1 MSKLDTKFSDMPEGE
16 KAAWRRWANSHDWG
30 AEPAGFV
37 GDKLVPFGQEHNPAT
52 GWQNVR
58 AEHSTPRALR
68 NWAGY

>member
-16 KAAWRRWANSHDWG
+16 KTAWRRWANSHDWG
-30 AEPAGFV
+30 AAGAHFV
-37 GDKLVPFGQEHNPAT
+37 DDKLVTYGQAHDGTKWFVE
-52 GWQNVR
+52 R